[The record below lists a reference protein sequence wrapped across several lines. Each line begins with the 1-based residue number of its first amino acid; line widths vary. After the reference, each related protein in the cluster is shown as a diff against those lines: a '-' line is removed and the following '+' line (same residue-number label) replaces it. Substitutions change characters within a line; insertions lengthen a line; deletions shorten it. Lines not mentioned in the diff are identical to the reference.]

1 MTILSSSKLVS
12 RVINFTP
19 RVLEKKKKKK
29 KKNKKKKKKKEKT
42 EWRRE
47 REKKSE
53 DEINMTNANE
63 FRIVGHAVA
72 NDLTSRWHAMGVD
85 SGRRFGN

>member
-1 MTILSSSKLVS
+1 MPNVSQTIVTILSSSKLVS

-19 RVLEKKKKKK
+19 RVLE
-29 KKNKKKKKKKEKT
+29 KKKKEKT

>member
-19 RVLEKKKKKK
+19 RVLE
-29 KKNKKKKKKKEKT
+29 KKKKKKEKT

>member
-12 RVINFTP
+12 RAINFTP

-29 KKNKKKKKKKEKT
+29 KRKEKKKTGSGEKRKKE
-42 EWRRE
+42 
-47 REKKSE
+47 KSE

>member
-1 MTILSSSKLVS
+1 MPNVSQTIVTILSSSKLVS

-19 RVLEKKKKKK
+19 RVLE
-29 KKNKKKKKKKEKT
+29 KKKEKT